1 MSRVYPNDKPSRSS
15 PEIWFQASSIRRCY
29 RLAYVCLKFTW
40 EGTFILHRHWPIIAN
55 TLAFLSGEHDINA
68 SPTTIAW
75 LQKFTCSLG
84 WPFVSIVFTKIKVV
98 GHPFQRVWRSNLGAP
113 TSSSRPTFPSHLE
126 KLCFMTISTCVHE
139 YKYIYIYNII
149 IIFILDIYIYTHV
162 TWNWAVYPPRF
173 FMRKSLV
180 SGGLP

>member
-84 WPFVSIVFTKIKVV
+84 WPFVSIVFTQIKVV
-98 GHPFQRVWRSNLGAP
+98 AHPFQRGMKIQPWSP
-113 TSSSRPTFPSHLE
+113 HKFIKTHIPITSWKALFHDYLHMCSWL
-126 KLCFMTISTCVHE
+126 
-139 YKYIYIYNII
+139 YIYIY
-149 IIFILDIYIYTHV
+149 IYILYHHYT
-162 TWNWAVYPPRF
+162 Y
-173 FMRKSLV
+173 
-180 SGGLP
+180 